1 MQQLINIE
9 LKKAYLSIPLEEW
22 ESLYAQVGKQVKQ
35 KRKSVKRKT
44 SEPKIL
50 KNQWEV
56 LCASGQKLAR
66 ERGFIEKDIMNA
78 IYETRYNE
86 TA

>member
-22 ESLYAQVGKQVKQ
+22 ESFYAQLDKQVKQ
-35 KRKSVKRKT
+35 KRKLSERKT
-44 SEPKIL
+44 SKAKTL
-50 KNQWEV
+50 KNQWET
-56 LCASGQKLAR
+56 LCASGKKLAKK
-66 ERGFIEKDIMNA
+66 RGFTEKDIMNA
-78 IYETRYNE
+78 IYKSRYNE